1 MAKRHWL
8 VVGTFLLAML
18 LYVDRVCISAAKD
31 AISADLSLTDTQFG
45 WVLSA
50 FALGYALLQTPA
62 GALADR
68 RGPRVVLTGV
78 VAFWSFFTG
87 MTALARGFAS
97 LLAYRFLFGAGE
109 AGAFPG
115 CARAFHSWLPV
126 GERGLA
132 QGVNFSGSRLGAAFA
147 LPVVAAMVAQLGWRA
162 SFLVLSGIGFAW
174 AAGWW
179 LWFRDDPA
187 EDPGVSDEERALILR
202 GRELPGGDAAGPLPL
217 RRMLASRNVWLAMG
231 QYFCSNF
238 TFFFCLTWLFPHL
251 RATYRLEPVEAGL
264 FAAAP
269 LLAGAV
275 GNWTGGGLVDAIYR
289 RGSWGAS
296 RRWPAMIGFA
306 LAAAGLVGSAR
317 AESALAAVTFL
328 SVAIFGADMT
338 LPPSWSLCID
348 IGRRHAGKVS
358 GTMNMAGNLGSFVT
372 GLAFPY
378 LRQWTG
384 STTPFFLVGAGLNVL
399 AILAWAFTR
408 PEVAVDASG
417 QAPAVTTRPVAADS

>member
-1 MAKRHWL
+1 MAKRHQL
-8 VVGTFLLAML
+8 VFGTFLLAML

-31 AISADLSLTDTQFG
+31 AITSDLQLSDTQFG

-68 RGPRVVLTGV
+68 FGPRTVLSGV
-78 VAFWSFFTG
+78 VAFWSLFTG
-87 MTALARGFAS
+87 LTAAAVGFVS
-97 LLAYRFLFGAGE
+97 LLVSRFLFGAGE

-147 LPVVAAMVAQLGWRA
+147 LPVVAALVQEIGWRP
-162 SFLVLSGIGFAW
+162 SFLVLAAIGFAW
-174 AAGWW
+174 AIAWW
-179 LWFRDDPA
+179 LWFRDDP
-187 EDPGVSDEERALILR
+187 ETHPGVSEDERRLILE
-202 GRELPGGDAAGPLPL
+202 GRRLPGHASSSGTGALGM

-251 RATYRLEPVEAGL
+251 RATYHLEPVHAGL

-275 GNWTGGGLVDAIYR
+275 GNWSGGLLVDHLYR
-289 RGSWGAS
+289 RGSWGPS
-296 RRWPAMIGFA
+296 RRWPAMAGFA
-306 LAAAGLVGSAR
+306 LAAAGLLGSAQ
-317 AESALAAVTFL
+317 ASSAPAAVGFL
-328 SVAIFGADMT
+328 SLAVFGADMT

-348 IGRRHAGKVS
+348 IGRDHAGKVS
-358 GTMNMAGNLGSFVT
+358 GTMNMAGNLGAFVT

-378 LRQWTG
+378 LRLWTG
-384 STTPFFLVGAGLNVL
+384 STAPFFVAGAVLNVL
-399 AILAWAFTR
+399 AVLAWVAVR
-408 PEVAVDASG
+408 PERALGERSE
-417 QAPAVTTRPVAADS
+417 AAAEMRS